1 MTTNPPIRKFR
12 HGRVSC
18 AIWRNE
24 HDGEPFFTCSFT
36 SSYRDKTTGEWKDSQ
51 SYSLFDLFALLRCS
65 CDAAAY
71 LCLPEPASEEA
82 SVEP

>member
-24 HDGEPFFTCSFT
+24 HNGEPFFTCSFT
-36 SSYRDKTTGEWKDSQ
+36 SSYRDKTTGEWHDSQ
-51 SYSLFDLFALLRCS
+51 RYGLFELFGLLRCG

-71 LCLPEPASEEA
+71 LTLPEPASEEA
-82 SVEP
+82 SIES